1 VCIVKCAV
9 GYLGPCPGINSPPP
23 FFRRAFMID
32 PSETSHGSTTPGAE
46 LEPGAVEPGAAPAP
60 WPPPDEESVEARIL
74 RRLDSLDAKLDRL
87 SPLLDMGT
95 AGSGAVAAM
104 VDVADEEVR
113 RLSDQ
118 GVDADARL
126 KRLLHLL
133 LELTRED
140 TLDRLEEAVK
150 LARDLPGM
158 LAAGVDVLDVEAG
171 RLRDDGI
178 DPMEA
183 ITNGARAAMEFGV
196 AVGPREVRSLKTILA
211 SDALAPEAI
220 EVVSLAA
227 NALVET
233 RTRGCRPMGP
243 LSLLGALRDPQVQ
256 KGLGFLVGVG
266 QSFGAAMERPPS
278 VPVLVPDLP
287 EGPS

>member
-1 VCIVKCAV
+1 
-9 GYLGPCPGINSPPP
+9 
-23 FFRRAFMID
+23 MID
-32 PSETSHGSTTPGAE
+32 ATETSHVSNPPGPPAD
-46 LEPGAVEPGAAPAP
+46 PAP
-60 WPPPDEESVEARIL
+60 PGQRSMEALIL
-74 RRLDSLDAKLDRL
+74 RRLDALDAKLDRL
-87 SPLLDMGT
+87 SPLLEMGT
-95 AGSGAVAAM
+95 AGSGAMAAM

-113 RLSDQ
+113 HLAEQ

-126 KRLLHLL
+126 KRLFHLL

-140 TLDRLEEAVK
+140 TLERFEEAVK

-171 RLRDDGI
+171 QLRDDGI

-183 ITNGARAAMEFGV
+183 LTNGARAALEFGV
-196 AVGPREVRSLKTILA
+196 AVGPREVRSLKALLA

-220 EVVSLAA
+220 EVVSMAA

-233 RTRGCRPMGP
+233 RMRGCGPMGP

-256 KGLGFLVGVG
+256 KGLGFLVEVG
-266 QSFGAAMERPPS
+266 RSFGAAMQRPPS
-278 VPVLVPDLP
+278 VSSPVPALP
-287 EGPS
+287 EDPS